1 MLHYHEVIKGT
12 ERETFEGKERICNV
26 IKTEVDKRKTMAIIS
41 HPDAGKTTLTE
52 KLLLFGG
59 AIHEAG
65 MVKGKKNSKFATSDW
80 MEIEKQRGISV
91 TSSVMEFDYDGFRIN
106 ILDTPGHEDFSEDTY
121 RTLTAADSAVMLIDG
136 AKGVEAQTKKLF
148 EVCSQRGIPI
158 FTFVNKMDRET
169 RDPFELM
176 EELEEVLGM
185 RSYPMNWPIGSG
197 IDFQGIYDRK
207 NKYVELFDSDDA
219 KKVRVHKVE
228 DVEDALL
235 TDLLGEEAHQKLI
248 EDIQLLDIAGDA
260 YDDEKIQKGDLTPS
274 FFGSALSNFGVQ
286 TFLEHFL
293 NIAPAPVERV
303 SSIGPINPADQKF
316 SGYIF
321 KIQANMNPA
330 HRDRIAF
337 LRICSGKFERGM
349 SVKHPRLK
357 KSVKLSQPQQFLAQ
371 ERNIVQDAYAGDIIG
386 LFDPGIFQIG
396 DTLCEGQT
404 FTYDEMPN
412 FAPEHFA
419 RVSIKNALKKKQFL
433 KGLQQLTEEGTVQ
446 FFEGTTGI
454 EEMMIGVVGELQF
467 EVFEYRMKHEYN
479 VDMSL
484 QRLPYQIARWVDGDF
499 KPSAFQVSNAKPAK
513 DKEGRP
519 VVLFENEFNLRWASE
534 RFPDLAFYSQSH
546 FHYGKK

>member
-1 MLHYHEVIKGT
+1 MWYTKKRFNIERKIIVSAIKDEVS
-12 ERETFEGKERICNV
+12 
-26 IKTEVDKRKTMAIIS
+26 KRKTLAIIS

-59 AIHEAG
+59 AIREAG
-65 MVKGKKNSKFATSDW
+65 MVKGKKNLKFATSDW

-91 TSSVMEFDYDGFRIN
+91 TSSVMEFDYKGYRVN

-158 FTFVNKMDRET
+158 FTFINKMDRET
-169 RDPFELM
+169 RDPFDLL

-197 IDFQGIYDRK
+197 VDFQGIYDRK
-207 NKYVELFDSDDA
+207 HQHVELYDPSNP
-219 KKVRVHKVE
+219 KKVSIHPVTSVE
-228 DVEDALL
+228 DTSL
-235 TDLLGEEAHQKLI
+235 TELLGEAAHQKLI
-248 EDIQLLDIAGDA
+248 EEINLLDVAGDP
-260 YDDEKIQKGDLTPS
+260 YDEERILKGDLTPT
-274 FFGSALSNFGVQ
+274 FFGSAISNFGVQ
-286 TFLEHFL
+286 SFLEHYL
-293 NIAPAPVERV
+293 TMAPAPVGRM
-303 SSIGPINPADQKF
+303 SSEGLVDPASKDF
-316 SGYIF
+316 SGFIF

-349 SVKHPRLK
+349 SVKHPRMK
-357 KSVKLSQPQQFLAQ
+357 KNIKLSQPQQFLAQ
-371 ERNIVQDAYAGDIIG
+371 ERNIVNEAYAGDIIG

-396 DTLCEGQT
+396 DTICSGKEFT
-404 FTYDEMPN
+404 FDEMPL
-412 FAPEHFA
+412 FSPELFA

-446 FFEGTTGI
+446 FFENATGV
-454 EEMMIGVVGELQF
+454 EELILGVVGELQF
-467 EVFEYRMKHEYN
+467 EVFEYRMKNEYG

-484 QRLPYQIARWVDGDF
+484 QRLPYQLARWVEGDTY
-499 KPSAFQVSNAKPAK
+499 KPAFFQASNAKPVK
-513 DKEGRP
+513 DKQGRP
-519 VVLFENEFNLRWASE
+519 VVLFENEFSLRWASE
-534 RFPDLAFYSQSH
+534 RYPEISFHSQSN
-546 FHYGKK
+546 FKPDAKA